1 MKRFNINEFFWFIIL
16 LTFTL
21 YTYYLLSRG
30 KILLFV
36 HPEMVKYAALSFVI
50 FGELTAFQ
58 IFKVFTVRTRV
69 SFKKG
74 YLLFFITLIVGIFI
88 APSGLNSDIWDKKG
102 VTLVSSGTI
111 ENIGKH
117 SHEESEKIKGD
128 LIIFNSTNYIHYL
141 EEISEHID
149 EHKGK
154 RVVIDGFI
162 LKDGKNEKSEFL
174 LTRVLMNC
182 CAADSQ
188 AIGLLSRYDKPN
200 NFKKDDW
207 VRIEGTISTK
217 LNKGIVSPILLV
229 DKIEKVDKPEN
240 DYIYE

>member
-16 LTFTL
+16 LAFTL

-102 VTLVSSGTI
+102 VTLVSSGSI

-117 SHEESEKIKGD
+117 SHEEKEKIKGD
-128 LIIFNSTNYIHYL
+128 LIIFNATNYIHYL
-141 EEISEHID
+141 EEISGHID

-154 RVVIDGFI
+154 RVIIEGFI
-162 LKDGKNEKSEFL
+162 LKDDKYDNNEFL
-174 LTRVLMNC
+174 ITRVLMNC

-188 AIGLLSRYDKPN
+188 AIGVLGRFNKLSS
-200 NFKKDDW
+200 FKKDDW
-207 VRIEGTISTK
+207 VRVEGIISTK
-217 LNKGIVSPILLV
+217 LNKGIVSPIILV
-229 DKIEKVDKPEN
+229 DKIEKADRPEN